1 MSATKIAAAGSA
13 ILLVPVLI
21 IIAAIAAV
29 STIFSGTAGSPSQTA
44 LADIPA
50 GYLDLYIHAA
60 ALCPGLD
67 WTILAAIGKVE
78 TDHGRSTLPGVSSG
92 ENSHGA
98 GGVMQVLQPTWNTI
112 LAHHEL
118 PAGGATP
125 PSRYNPH
132 DAIFAAAFYLCD
144 NGARDRRNLRGA
156 IFAYNHDDSY
166 VEHVLAQAAR
176 YARPVEAC
184 TAARPGPAPTTRPTA
199 TQPSPTALS
208 TSPAF
213 IAVAFACA
221 QLGKPYVWGGN
232 GEPGFDCSGL
242 THAAYAAAGMR
253 IPRTAETQYN
263 AGPHLPAGTPPQ
275 PGDLLFFGTTDK
287 IHHVA
292 MSLGGT
298 QIIDAPTFG
307 QAVQVQDYRDFPD
320 YAGLTRPAPAMH

>member
-29 STIFSGTAGSPSQTA
+29 STIFSSTAGSPSQTA

-67 WTILAAIGKVE
+67 WTILAAIGKIE

-144 NGARDRRNLRGA
+144 NGARDRRDLRGA

-199 TQPSPTALS
+199 TQPSPTALQHIARVHRRGVRLRPTRETLRLGRQRQTRIRLLRAHSCRLRRRRHADSPHRANPVQRRPPPARRDS
-208 TSPAF
+208 TA
-213 IAVAFACA
+213 
-221 QLGKPYVWGGN
+221 
-232 GEPGFDCSGL
+232 
-242 THAAYAAAGMR
+242 TR
-253 IPRTAETQYN
+253 
-263 AGPHLPAGTPPQ
+263 
-275 PGDLLFFGTTDK
+275 
-287 IHHVA
+287 
-292 MSLGGT
+292 
-298 QIIDAPTFG
+298 
-307 QAVQVQDYRDFPD
+307 
-320 YAGLTRPAPAMH
+320 RPALLRHN